1 MAAAPL
7 LSIGMIFKNE
17 ERCIERCLRSLQPL
31 RDAIPCE
38 LVMADTGAEDQSRK
52 IAERYADM
60 VFDFPWIDD
69 FSAARNA
76 VMDRCSGEWYLSI
89 DCDEWLDVDVSEILN
104 FLQIKTSVNFAFV
117 VVRNYHSQSLEKS
130 EDFSDFHAMRLVRMS
145 TGKRYSGAIH
155 EYLGYYEPVERLTH
169 TILHHDGYIYTS
181 PEARKEK
188 TNRNLKLLRQILEQ
202 QPENLRALNQCIE
215 SGGQDPDFLSFV
227 RRAVAV
233 VQGKRDQWQTLG
245 SCVMRHAVETAS
257 AYELPELQEWIEY
270 AEQQFPDSIFVQ
282 VDVNRT
288 AFVVAYRAREW
299 EKAIRYGEAYRR
311 GLCKLQDKPVSKK
324 IIQELSLS
332 ILHAENQASMR
343 TLLIGL
349 ADAYNQNGQPEKALA
364 LLTTLNGETL
374 DTKQVRNTVIALSQ
388 LHAQSKIETSA
399 ALITFYH
406 QISRNTPS
414 DLEQRSRLAAF
425 HTIAAT
431 AFTEAYRKEE
441 QTHSGYH
448 RPAYTAFACLADKC
462 EAGRGAKIMMTADP
476 AEMREWL
483 LKVEDWQALPIE
495 ALEHALAAG
504 VSFPLAEK
512 PLPMEVLD
520 GLAAKLTHDGNTA
533 RKLALALPED
543 AEFENL
549 QSLCWAQAL
558 ALAALRSF
566 DWTLGKSSAPV
577 SRFACPAKPQ
587 KEDKPSEK
595 PVDTPEIG
603 LALIRRFAA
612 LESAA
617 LPLLYAPALLSE
629 GNSALLPPMHRWGLT
644 CTRALQALD
653 AGRPQEYLAILR
665 KGLAACPGEKDM
677 VQFLLDRFMEDARP
691 KASPELLA
699 LAEKIRAILA
709 AYNPED
715 PAVQAIRESPA
726 YKQVAWLIEDEANS
740 GIPVQ

>member
-1 MAAAPL
+1 M
-7 LSIGMIFKNE
+7 E
-17 ERCIERCLRSLQPL
+17 EK
-31 RDAIPCE
+31 
-38 LVMADTGAEDQSRK
+38 GH
-52 IAERYADM
+52 
-60 VFDFPWIDD
+60 
-69 FSAARNA
+69 N
-76 VMDRCSGEWYLSI
+76 
-89 DCDEWLDVDVSEILN
+89 
-104 FLQIKTSVNFAFV
+104 
-117 VVRNYHSQSLEKS
+117 
-130 EDFSDFHAMRLVRMS
+130 
-145 TGKRYSGAIH
+145 
-155 EYLGYYEPVERLTH
+155 GYR
-169 TILHHDGYIYTS
+169 
-181 PEARKEK
+181 
-188 TNRNLKLLRQILEQ
+188 
-202 QPENLRALNQCIE
+202 
-215 SGGQDPDFLSFV
+215 
-227 RRAVAV
+227 
-233 VQGKRDQWQTLG
+233 
-245 SCVMRHAVETAS
+245 
-257 AYELPELQEWIEY
+257 
-270 AEQQFPDSIFVQ
+270 
-282 VDVNRT
+282 
-288 AFVVAYRAREW
+288 
-299 EKAIRYGEAYRR
+299 
-311 GLCKLQDKPVSKK
+311 
-324 IIQELSLS
+324 
-332 ILHAENQASMR
+332 
-343 TLLIGL
+343 
-349 ADAYNQNGQPEKALA
+349 
-364 LLTTLNGETL
+364 
-374 DTKQVRNTVIALSQ
+374 
-388 LHAQSKIETSA
+388 
-399 ALITFYH
+399 
-406 QISRNTPS
+406 
-414 DLEQRSRLAAF
+414 
-425 HTIAAT
+425 
-431 AFTEAYRKEE
+431 
-441 QTHSGYH
+441 

-462 EAGRGAKIMMTADP
+462 EAGRAAKIMMTTDP

-504 VSFPLAEK
+504 VPFPPAEK
-512 PLPMEVLD
+512 PLNMEVLD

-566 DWTLGKSSAPV
+566 DWTLGKNSAPV
-577 SRFACPAKPQ
+577 SRFACPAKPK
-587 KEDKPSEK
+587 KEDEPSEK

-617 LPLLYAPALLSE
+617 LPLLYAPELLSE
-629 GNSALLPPMHRWGLT
+629 ENAALLPPMHRWGLT